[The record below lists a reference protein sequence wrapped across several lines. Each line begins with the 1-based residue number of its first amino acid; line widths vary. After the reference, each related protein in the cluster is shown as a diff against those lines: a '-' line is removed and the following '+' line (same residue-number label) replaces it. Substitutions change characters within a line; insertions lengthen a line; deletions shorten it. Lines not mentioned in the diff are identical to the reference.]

1 MPKKI
6 ILDIIN
12 NTDHRYLFKEKLNLI
27 LLTIKEIFNMN
38 STIFVELSIE
48 SPEIIRQLNKKYR
61 KIDKTTDVLSFGYDN
76 FNSNVEL
83 PILHLGEIYINY
95 NRVKEQAKEF
105 GHSIKREFCY
115 LFTHACLH
123 LLGFDHIEDKEA
135 YEMNLIANEIME
147 KINVGR
153 V

>member
-76 FNSNVEL
+76 FNSDVEL

>member
-76 FNSNVEL
+76 FNSDVEL
-83 PILHLGEIYINY
+83 PIIHLGEIYINY

>member
-27 LLTIKEIFNMN
+27 LLTIKDIFNMN